1 MFKMYFHEIQTIERI
16 QLLTEQVSHLYG
28 DWNGASI
35 FMFAYNYSD
44 FRLNITYN
52 LVLLRVPIE
61 WFDADLDNNDLREP
75 WFMEI
80 DAQFMPMSNGKLVT
94 DAVER

>member
-1 MFKMYFHEIQTIERI
+1 
-16 QLLTEQVSHLYG
+16 VSHLYG

-44 FRLNITYN
+44 IRLNTTYT
-52 LVLLRVPIE
+52 LVLLRVPTD
-61 WFDADLDNNDLREP
+61 WFDANLDNNDLREP

-80 DAQFMPMSNGKLVT
+80 DAQFAPMSNGKLVV